1 MIFFNSEYRNILDI
15 IQIIEGCKRQ
25 EARSQKLL
33 YEQFYGYA
41 LKIAFRYVYR
51 YDIAVNVTNDGF
63 VKVFRHFEKFRYE
76 EENYPD
82 RLLMAWMKRIII
94 NTAIDE
100 LRKNNMTPEIG
111 GIPEWVWEEADK
123 SQKADQRLLYKEL
136 ISYIKNLPPMYR
148 VVFNMFVIDGC
159 THFEIADTLGISI
172 GTSKSNL
179 SRARGIL
186 QKIIKE
192 KEESKSWSL

>member
-1 MIFFNSEYRNILDI
+1 MDI
-15 IQIIEGCKRQ
+15 IQIIEGCKKQ
-25 EARSQKLL
+25 EAKYQKIL
-33 YEQFYGYA
+33 YERFYGYA

-51 YDIAVNVTNDGF
+51 YEIAVNVTNDSF
-63 VKVFRHFEKFRYE
+63 VKVFKHVGRFRYE
-76 EENYPD
+76 EEDFPE
-82 RLLMAWMKRIII
+82 RLLMAWMKRIVI
-94 NTAIDE
+94 NTSIDE

-111 GIPEWVWEEADK
+111 GIPDYVWEEADN
-123 SQKADQRLLYKEL
+123 SQKADQKLLYKEL

-148 VVFNMFVIDGC
+148 IVFNMFVIDGC
-159 THFEIADTLGISI
+159 THFEIADSLGISV

-192 KEESKSWSL
+192 KEEVNTWSM